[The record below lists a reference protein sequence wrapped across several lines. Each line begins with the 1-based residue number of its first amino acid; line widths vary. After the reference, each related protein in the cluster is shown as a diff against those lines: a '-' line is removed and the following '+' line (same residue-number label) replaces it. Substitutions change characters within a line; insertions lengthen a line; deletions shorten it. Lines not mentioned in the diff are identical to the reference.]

1 MKKLLSAVTS
11 AAMTVSVMASAFAS
25 LPVSAAGSLSVSQP
39 NFSMGEVLDV
49 SANKTAS
56 DGSVEWLIPTVTAAP
71 GQTVT
76 IPVVA
81 KNSSLAVAGAQFN
94 VDAASPLKYKSVTGG
109 DAYASNIGDNG
120 KGTKFLFDDSN
131 GIEKV
136 AAEGATVFTLAYTI
150 PEDCEEGTYAIKWAN
165 GNVSDTD
172 GYDITSKVKFTD
184 GAVKVVKDTGDGK
197 IDWVLDTVTGYPG
210 ETVTVKAYVKN
221 KDNASVAVAGAQYKI
236 DVDAESKIKYKSFT
250 TGGAYVKEISTN
262 ESKTS
267 FLFGN
272 TAGAG
277 IVAGDNATIMT
288 LTYTIPEDCKPGE
301 YPVTWS
307 KQFVSDTDGFDLT
320 SRVNFVDGLI
330 KVTSDVPSNGQ
341 VSWVLDNVKGEAG
354 KSVTVKA
361 VVNDPKSSAL
371 AVAGAQF
378 KVKTDSTFTN
388 SSFEA
393 GKAYPSDMSNN
404 DKTGKFMFRTSTGK
418 AVSAANGSTI
428 LAITYDIP
436 AGTPDGVYPV
446 SWSEMFVSDA
456 DGYDLTNNVIFK
468 DGSITIGDA
477 NTDGSVSWVIP
488 NVTGEKGKDVTL
500 NVKVQGKGDLPVA
513 GAQFEIAGTT
523 PPTYQSAVGKPYG
536 EDLRTNDKQ
545 KFTFYT
551 ASGNG
556 KTAKAG
562 DDLFTLTFHVPEDCP
577 DGVYP
582 VTWAKQFVSDKDGF
596 DITKNVKFVDGAI
609 YINKEIPVE
618 PTTTT
623 VQSTTVTTTTTTVV
637 PTPEGGIAWQIGSTQ
652 AEPGQTVTLDITVID
667 PSGSKLGVGGAQFI
681 IENANGVNYKSVNE
695 NSAAYGDSKIS
706 SNDDVQKFLFASAT
720 GKNIV
725 AANNSKVATLTF
737 TVPADT
743 KPGKYAVNFAD
754 GTLKVFDEDGYDLSK
769 LVEGRNGY
777 IEVVDHITTT
787 LAPNPS
793 TQSTTSTSTT
803 AAPGESTTATPGG
816 STTATPGGSTT
827 ATPGGSTTA
836 TPGGS
841 TTATPGGSTTATPGG
856 STTATPG
863 GSTTATPGGSTTA
876 TPGGSTT
883 ATPGGSTTA
892 TPGGSTTATPGGS
905 TTATPGG
912 STTATPGGSTTA
924 TPGGS
929 TTATPGGST
938 TATPGGSTTAT
949 PGGSTTATP
958 GGSTTATPGSTTTIE
973 GTNPP
978 TTSTGFTGPELT
990 DPITTTVTTTAPYEV
1005 PKGSIAW
1012 VVEGG
1017 KAYPGEE
1024 VTVRVIVNDQKGVNL
1039 GIGGAQFK
1047 MDADGKV
1054 QLVKAGDKSSY
1065 GADIKM
1071 TDGTAKFLFT
1081 TGTGKAH
1088 VAADGSVVI
1097 ELTYK
1102 IDADATPGSKIP
1114 VSIKDLFVSDED
1126 GFDISDHVLTIPG
1139 NIEVLTP
1146 SVTTPDVSTTPVETT
1161 TVDVSTP
1168 VETTTVADTSVTP
1181 GVSTTATPGES
1192 TTATPGVSTTAAPG
1206 ESTTA
1211 TPGVSTTAAPG
1222 ESTTATPGVSTTAT
1236 PGESTTA
1243 TPGVSTT
1250 ATPGGSTTAT
1260 PGVSTTATP
1269 GGSTTATPGVSTT
1282 ATPGGSTTATPGE
1295 TTTTVD
1301 STTTVVNTSH
1311 LGEDVSSTTNPTSG
1325 GGIEVSN
1332 TTSTTSTTSVT
1343 STGYKSSY
1351 ATIKTQVGYY
1361 FSHDNGVRA
1370 DGQKGGFNKDQVVKL
1385 EIIDVYEGGYEVPR
1399 AEINYDLVNFNG
1411 ATPESEYNART
1422 HVPKQT
1428 TIDDFKYDVPVYYG
1442 DMQLVDKDGK
1452 PLTVT
1457 AYIGV
1462 KGDATLD
1469 NMVDSVDASAV
1480 LRYYASISSNGRDV
1494 YDVKL
1499 QSTVAGLKVES
1510 PTDELDELA
1519 AFLADVNTNEWSADN
1534 WQTKKNGKLISDSNS
1549 YSTNMRRIDSN
1560 DASKIL
1566 AYYARR
1572 SSSDYNDVSNYDIWN
1587 EVLGTARFGA

>member
-150 PEDCEEGTYAIKWAN
+150 PEDCAEGTYAIKWAN
-165 GNVSDTD
+165 GSVSDTD

-184 GAVKVVKDTGDGK
+184 GAVKVVKDSGEGK

-221 KDNASVAVAGAQYKI
+221 KDNAAVAVAGAQYKI

-262 ESKTS
+262 ETKNS
-267 FLFGN
+267 FLFDN
-272 TAGAG
+272 NVGAG

-330 KVTSDVPSNGQ
+330 KVTNDVPSNGQ

-361 VVNDPKSSAL
+361 VVSDPKSSAL

-446 SWSEMFVSDA
+446 SWSDMFVSDA

-468 DGSITIGDA
+468 DGSITIGDV

-488 NVTGEKGKDVTL
+488 NVAGEKGKDVTL

-523 PPTYQSAVGKPYG
+523 PPTYKSATGTPYG

-582 VTWAKQFVSDKDGF
+582 VSWAKQFVSDKDGF

-609 YINKEIPVE
+609 YINKEIPD

-623 VQSTTVTTTTTTVV
+623 TTTQNPTITTTTTVV
-637 PTPEGGIAWQIGSTQ
+637 NPIPEGGIGWQIGSTQ
-652 AEPGQTVTLDITVID
+652 VVAGKAQTVTLDITVLD
-667 PSGSKLGVGGAQFI
+667 PKGSKLGVGGAQFI
-681 IENANGVNYKSVNE
+681 IENAKGVNYESVNE
-695 NSAAYGDSKIS
+695 KSAAYGDSAIS
-706 SNDDVQKFLFASAT
+706 SNDAIQKFLFKSAT

-725 AANNSKVATLTF
+725 AADGSKVATLTF
-737 TVPADT
+737 TVPADA
-743 KPGKYAVNFAD
+743 KPGKYDVNFAD
-754 GTLKVFDEDGYDLSK
+754 GTLKVFDEDGYDISK
-769 LVEGRNGY
+769 LVEGYNGW
-777 IEVVDHITTT
+777 IEVIDPTTTT

-803 AAPGESTTATPGG
+803 KVNVST
-816 STTATPGGSTT
+816 S
-827 ATPGGSTTA
+827 
-836 TPGGS
+836 
-841 TTATPGGSTTATPGG
+841 
-856 STTATPG
+856 
-863 GSTTATPGGSTTA
+863 
-876 TPGGSTT
+876 
-883 ATPGGSTTA
+883 
-892 TPGGSTTATPGGS
+892 
-905 TTATPGG
+905 
-912 STTATPGGSTTA
+912 
-924 TPGGS
+924 
-929 TTATPGGST
+929 
-938 TATPGGSTTAT
+938 
-949 PGGSTTATP
+949 
-958 GGSTTATPGSTTTIE
+958 
-973 GTNPP
+973 
-978 TTSTGFTGPELT
+978 
-990 DPITTTVTTTAPYEV
+990 
-1005 PKGSIAW
+1005 
-1012 VVEGG
+1012 
-1017 KAYPGEE
+1017 
-1024 VTVRVIVNDQKGVNL
+1024 
-1039 GIGGAQFK
+1039 
-1047 MDADGKV
+1047 
-1054 QLVKAGDKSSY
+1054 
-1065 GADIKM
+1065 
-1071 TDGTAKFLFT
+1071 
-1081 TGTGKAH
+1081 
-1088 VAADGSVVI
+1088 ADGS
-1097 ELTYK
+1097 
-1102 IDADATPGSKIP
+1102 
-1114 VSIKDLFVSDED
+1114 
-1126 GFDISDHVLTIPG
+1126 
-1139 NIEVLTP
+1139 
-1146 SVTTPDVSTTPVETT
+1146 
-1161 TVDVSTP
+1161 
-1168 VETTTVADTSVTP
+1168 
-1181 GVSTTATPGES
+1181 
-1192 TTATPGVSTTAAPG
+1192 
-1206 ESTTA
+1206 
-1211 TPGVSTTAAPG
+1211 
-1222 ESTTATPGVSTTAT
+1222 
-1236 PGESTTA
+1236 
-1243 TPGVSTT
+1243 
-1250 ATPGGSTTAT
+1250 
-1260 PGVSTTATP
+1260 
-1269 GGSTTATPGVSTT
+1269 
-1282 ATPGGSTTATPGE
+1282 
-1295 TTTTVD
+1295 
-1301 STTTVVNTSH
+1301 
-1311 LGEDVSSTTNPTSG
+1311 
-1325 GGIEVSN
+1325 
-1332 TTSTTSTTSVT
+1332 TSTTSGNGTTPVSTTSGNGTTPV
-1343 STGYKSSY
+1343 ST
-1351 ATIKTQVGYY
+1351 T
-1361 FSHDNGVRA
+1361 
-1370 DGQKGGFNKDQVVKL
+1370 
-1385 EIIDVYEGGYEVPR
+1385 
-1399 AEINYDLVNFNG
+1399 
-1411 ATPESEYNART
+1411 
-1422 HVPKQT
+1422 
-1428 TIDDFKYDVPVYYG
+1428 
-1442 DMQLVDKDGK
+1442 
-1452 PLTVT
+1452 
-1457 AYIGV
+1457 
-1462 KGDATLD
+1462 
-1469 NMVDSVDASAV
+1469 
-1480 LRYYASISSNGRDV
+1480 
-1494 YDVKL
+1494 
-1499 QSTVAGLKVES
+1499 
-1510 PTDELDELA
+1510 
-1519 AFLADVNTNEWSADN
+1519 
-1534 WQTKKNGKLISDSNS
+1534 
-1549 YSTNMRRIDSN
+1549 
-1560 DASKIL
+1560 
-1566 AYYARR
+1566 
-1572 SSSDYNDVSNYDIWN
+1572 
-1587 EVLGTARFGA
+1587 